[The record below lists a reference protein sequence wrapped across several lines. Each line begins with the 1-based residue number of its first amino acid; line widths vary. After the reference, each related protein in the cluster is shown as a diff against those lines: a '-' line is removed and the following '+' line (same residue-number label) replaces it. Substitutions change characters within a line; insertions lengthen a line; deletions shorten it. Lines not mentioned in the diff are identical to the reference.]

1 MNNSASKIKQVN
13 QSIGDVARLGIFS
26 ATQFAVFGVVF
37 CLVFVL
43 VITLGASILWSLVSA
58 FWASTTVLILSGDRP
73 YLFWSKIYPT
83 APYWVRGYAKYISP
97 QMKQKLGNKK
107 VKVSRQSVKKLSPF
121 EDWLDLTTLVR
132 LKKGGHLAGAY
143 LLSKK
148 QIGSP
153 NNTLQLVFGYSCTGI
168 HPVFNS
174 DEQVEA
180 LAQAFENGCKDLPQI
195 EKFTFRWSSFCDD
208 AEAREYFGKRVKSP
222 VSLES
227 KFLDY
232 GQLARI
238 QELTREHSRKNIVL
252 NIYTTYTATTSDGTS
267 GDFLDNLINKLGVF
281 IQKRFSKEGISEITK
296 KQLIQIL
303 NNGIEAST
311 RHQQILDEMGFE
323 PQPKT
328 EVQLWKELCSKVGT
342 NPVKVP
348 HTLVFDELGLREEF
362 NENSDFKNLS
372 QTIDEAHA
380 TSVLLNNGVP
390 YADRRWVC
398 YSSQTHGKK
407 YVGVMTLSR
416 KPEAFSSTA
425 GQARFLW
432 DVFSKNTIYDVEVI
446 TEINPADR
454 KLARLAQQTITKR
467 SRAAELNT
475 EKFKTID
482 VASQISVKRSVEA
495 QEKLYTGDVPL
506 NLALVVLVY
515 RDTPER
521 VDEACRLIQGYI
533 NQPAEL
539 TRETEYAWFI
549 WLQTLLV
556 RQEKILLRPYNR
568 RLTFFASELLG
579 LTNAIQI
586 APADAEGFEL
596 ISDEGHS
603 SIKIDVSLFKN
614 ILVLGAT
621 GCGKSL
627 IIAALFTEC
636 IAQGMSGIIIDFPNP
651 DGTGTFGDYT
661 PYFNGF
667 YFDISKESNNL
678 MQPLDLSEIPEDDI
692 EGRNYRLQNHRND
705 INTIVEQL
713 VLGAQSFDGLIA
725 STIESLIPLGV
736 EAFYQDPEIQQ
747 RFVLAQKQGIGSS
760 AWADTPTLVDLEPFF
775 SKERLNLRHEEEKTV
790 EALNFIRLRLRYW
803 QASSIGNAIC
813 KPSSFNTNSKLITF
827 ALTNLQSGKAAEVLG
842 LSAYMA
848 ASRQSLS
855 CPKSVFFMDEA
866 SVLLGY
872 PALGSLVGRK
882 CATARKSGSRVILAG
897 QDVSSI
903 ADSEA
908 GTKILENMPCRLI
921 GKIVPGAAK
930 KITEILG
937 VPEQIIAKNQSFYP
951 KQKQMYTLW
960 LLDYKDKYVRCRY
973 YPSAPLIA
981 LVANSREEQAARDRF
996 KQIYSSKFKWVS
1008 EFSKYY
1014 VERIRQGEK
1023 L

>member
-1 MNNSASKIKQVN
+1 MNNSASKVKQVN
-13 QSIGDVARLGIFS
+13 QSLGEVARLGAFS
-26 ATQFAVFGVVF
+26 ATQFAVFATVF
-37 CLVFVL
+37 CSVFFL
-43 VITLGASILWSLVSA
+43 VITLGLNILWSVISA
-58 FWASTTVLILSGDRP
+58 FWVSTTVLILSGNRP

-83 APYWVRGYAKYISP
+83 APYWVRGYARYTSP
-97 QMKQKLGNKK
+97 QMKQKLGSKK

-132 LKKGGHLAGAY
+132 LKKGSYKAGAY

-153 NNTLQLVFGYSCTGI
+153 NNTLQLVFGYNCTGI
-168 HPVFNS
+168 HPIFNS

-180 LAQAFENGCKDLPQI
+180 IARAFENGCKDIPQA

-208 AEAREYFGKRVKSP
+208 TDATEYFSKRVKNP
-222 VSLES
+222 VTPES

-238 QELTREHSRKNIVL
+238 QELTREHSRKNVTL
-252 NIYTTYTATTSDGTS
+252 NIYTTYTVTTSDGTN
-267 GDFLDNLINKLGVF
+267 GDFLDNLITKIGLF
-281 IQKRFSKEGISEITK
+281 IQKRFTSEGASEITK
-296 KQLIQIL
+296 KQLTQIL
-303 NNGIEAST
+303 NNAIEAST

-328 EVQLWKELCSKVGT
+328 EMQLWKELCSKVGT
-342 NPVKVP
+342 KPVKVP
-348 HTLVFDELGLREEF
+348 HTLVLDELGLREEF

-372 QTIDEAHA
+372 QAIDEAHA

-390 YADRRWVC
+390 FADRRWVC
-398 YSSQTHGKK
+398 LPTQAHGKK

-432 DVFSKNTIYDVEVI
+432 DIFSRNTIFDVEVI

-454 KLARLAQQTITKR
+454 RLARLAQQTITKR

-475 EKFKTID
+475 EKFRTID
-482 VASQISVKRSVEA
+482 VASQINVKRSVEA
-495 QEKLYTGDVPL
+495 QEKLYTGDAPL
-506 NLALVVLVY
+506 NLALVILVY

-521 VDEACRLIQGYI
+521 VDDACRLIQGYI

-539 TRETEYAWFI
+539 ARETEYAWFI

-556 RQEKILLRPYNR
+556 RQEQILLRPYDR
-568 RLTFFASELLG
+568 RVTFFASELLG

-586 APADAEGFEL
+586 APADTEGFEL

-614 ILVLGAT
+614 FLVLGTT
-621 GCGKSL
+621 GSGKSVL
-627 IIAALFTEC
+627 TAAILTEC
-636 IAQGMSGIIIDFPNP
+636 LAQGMSGLIIDFPNP

-661 PYFNGF
+661 PYYNGF

-692 EGRNYRLQNHRND
+692 DGRNYRIQNHRHD

-713 VLGAQSFDGLIA
+713 VLGTQSFDGLIA

-736 EAFYQDPEIQQ
+736 EAFYQDPDIQQ
-747 RFVLAQKQGIGSS
+747 RFALAQKQGIGSS

-775 SKERLNLRHEEEKTV
+775 CKERLNLVYEEENAI
-790 EALNFIRLRLRYW
+790 EALDFIRLRLRYW

-813 KPSSFNTNSKLITF
+813 KPSTFKTDSKLITF

-855 CPKSVFFMDEA
+855 CPQSVFFMDEA

-872 PALGSLVGRK
+872 PALSRLVGQK

-903 ADSEA
+903 ANSLA
-908 GTKILENMPCRLI
+908 GEKILENMPCRFI

-930 KITEILG
+930 NFTRILG
-937 VPEQIIAKNQSFYP
+937 IPEQIIALNQSFSP

-973 YPSAPLIA
+973 YPSTPMIA